1 MNARKCLGWGLFL
14 STAAIIAWAPGHWF
28 QDADEVAVAPATAQ
42 ASRAVKAAG
51 QPVAGKAATEQA
63 KAADISPIQPA
74 ADLFA
79 AKSWKP
85 VPVLATV
92 TAEQA
97 AAAAALQTVAPT
109 APPLPFQFIGR
120 LDDRNDVQVFLQNG
134 EKLYVVRKGDMIDD
148 TYRIVGISAT
158 EMNMVY
164 LPLHQSQTLS
174 VGSAP

>member
-1 MNARKCLGWGLFL
+1 MNARKVLGWGGFFAVSAL
-14 STAAIIAWAPGHWF
+14 IAWAPGHWF
-28 QDADEVAVAPATAQ
+28 EEADDVVVAVPAASAPGKSVVAAQAGAAKAPAATL
-42 ASRAVKAAG
+42 VKPAPLLAG
-51 QPVAGKAATEQA
+51 
-63 KAADISPIQPA
+63 

-85 VPVLATV
+85 APVLATV
-92 TAEQA
+92 SAAQAQA
-97 AAAAALQTVAPT
+97 AVAPVVAPM

-134 EKLYVVRKGDMIDD
+134 EKLYVVRNGDMIDD

>member
-1 MNARKCLGWGLFL
+1 MNARKRLGWGLFL
-14 STAAIIAWAPGHWF
+14 SAAAIIAWAPGHWF
-28 QDADEVAVAPATAQ
+28 QDADEVAVAPATAKATQ
-42 ASRAVKAAG
+42 TVKAGG
-51 QPVAGKAATEQA
+51 QPLAAKATAAQA
-63 KAADISPIQPA
+63 KSADVSSIEPGA
-74 ADLFA
+74 NLFA
-79 AKSWKP
+79 AQSWKP
-85 VPVLATV
+85 APVLATV

-97 AAAAALQTVAPT
+97 AAAAAMQVVAPT

-120 LDDRNDVQVFLQNG
+120 LDDHNDVQVFLQNG
-134 EKLYVVRKGDMIDD
+134 EKLYVVRNGDMIDD

>member
-1 MNARKCLGWGLFL
+1 MNARKAMGWGAFL
-14 STAAIIAWAPGHWF
+14 AVSAVVAWAPGHWF
-28 QDADEVAVAPATAQ
+28 EEADDVAVAVPSTSTSGKAVAALQPGAAQPATAK
-42 ASRAVKAAG
+42 AVKPSALPAG
-51 QPVAGKAATEQA
+51 G
-63 KAADISPIQPA
+63 
-74 ADLFA
+74 DLFA

-85 VPVLATV
+85 APVLATV
-92 TAEQA
+92 SAAQAQA
-97 AAAAALQTVAPT
+97 AAAPVVVPT

-134 EKLYVVRKGDMIDD
+134 EKLYVVRNGDMIDD